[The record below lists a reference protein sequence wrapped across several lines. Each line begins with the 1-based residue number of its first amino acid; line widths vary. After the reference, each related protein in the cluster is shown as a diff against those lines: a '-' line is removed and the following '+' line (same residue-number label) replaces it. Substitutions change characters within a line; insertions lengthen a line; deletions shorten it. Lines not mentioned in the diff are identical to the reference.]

1 MLLSISMNTPQLLAK
16 HIANRNASG
25 IIDFFFERSPLKVK
39 YGLYK
44 EDEFWD
50 YKEDIPA
57 TARGNEAAWAKI
69 AADVLAFYN
78 TKGGVL
84 IFGIRD
90 SDFKFVGATHKADTK
105 LFNDKIRR
113 YVGDRFWVS
122 FSREFIQADQRY
134 LGIAIVPSKAHAAL
148 RAMGDGPALD
158 GRRYLKTGDLCIRV
172 GDTTKILRGAEA
184 LSYVANNN
192 VPEAISQY
200 IVNEPGFRVLRP
212 DYREFTHRKEI
223 CSTIDDALKSNR
235 TFVTSLTG
243 IGGVGKTALG
253 CWASLRA
260 HDSRAFDYIV
270 SLTAKDR
277 ALTTTGI
284 FPLTPTLSSLSDL
297 LAEICD
303 VTGFSELSQ
312 IEDISER
319 IRAVKSNILSQFRGL
334 LFVDN
339 LETVDDPQLI
349 GFLEDLPLPTRAIV
363 TSRKSRVRVAAMP
376 IPVGP
381 FNQSEAVQFLTHT
394 ARVRRKD
401 SIAELSE
408 IEKTRLADSCD
419 RVPLV
424 IEWFIGRARSV
435 EKALKEAET
444 LATEGRHGEEL
455 LEFSFR
461 RVYGELPEKQQL
473 ILKVLS
479 LMGTQLPIEAIAA
492 GADFPVHE
500 VADQIEE
507 LKDYSLIESQYDL
520 NYRDIAYSLLPVTS
534 TFVYKEVSK
543 STGHEG
549 VVRRRLSDWYQAK
562 EIVDPI
568 QRELVQK
575 VRRGEK
581 NPELALAEVARNAA
595 ATNDFDT
602 AEQFYKNALERNQNS
617 WQIHRE
623 FAEFYRHK
631 RRELGLAIQHYRQA
645 AVHVPKHG
653 PDRAKVYREFGMVL
667 RDSGLPNAHRQAAEH
682 FEVAL
687 EQTPNDAIC
696 RHALGDCY
704 VKAGVYGKGAEVLE
718 PLLEHQSHKT
728 REKTYPLL
736 LDCYTYLSEPLKAAK
751 IRSLI
756 ENGSRNGQA

>member
-1 MLLSISMNTPQLLAK
+1 MSMPQVLAK
-16 HIANRNASG
+16 HIANRNTPG
-25 IIDFFFERSPLKVK
+25 IVDFFFERSPLKIR
-39 YGLYK
+39 YGFYK
-44 EDEFWD
+44 EDELWD
-50 YKEDIPA
+50 YKEDVPA
-57 TARGNEAAWAKI
+57 TNRGNEAAWAKI

-90 SDFKFVGATHKADTK
+90 SDFKFVGATPKADTK

-134 LGIAIVPSKAHAAL
+134 LGIAIVPPKAHAAL
-148 RAMGDGPALD
+148 RAMGDGPTID
-158 GRRYLKTGDLCIRV
+158 GRKYLKTGDLCIRV
-172 GDTTKILRGAEA
+172 ADSTKILRGAEA
-184 LSYVANNN
+184 LNYVTNNR

-212 DYREFTHRKEI
+212 DYREFTHRKDL

-243 IGGVGKTALG
+243 IGGVGKTALA
-253 CWASLRA
+253 CWATLRA
-260 HDSRAFDYIV
+260 HDLKAFDYIV

-277 ALTTTGI
+277 ALTSTGI
-284 FPLTPTLSSLSDL
+284 VPLTPTLSSLSDL
-297 LAEICD
+297 LTEICD

-312 IEDISER
+312 IEDLPER
-319 IRAVKSNILSQFRGL
+319 IRSVKSSIMSQFRGL

-349 GFLEDLPLPTRAIV
+349 SFLEDLPLPTRAIV

-376 IPVGP
+376 VPVGP
-381 FNQSEAVQFLTHT
+381 FSESEAVEFLTHT
-394 ARVRRKD
+394 ARIRRKD
-401 SIAELSE
+401 SIAELSDT
-408 IEKTRLADSCD
+408 EKTRLANSCD

-424 IEWFIGRARSV
+424 LEWFIGRARSA
-435 EKALKEAET
+435 EKALRDAET
-444 LATEGRHGEEL
+444 LAAEGKHGEEL

-461 RVYGELPEKQQL
+461 RVYGELPEKQQA

-492 GADFPVHE
+492 GADLPVHE

-507 LKDYSLIESQYDL
+507 LKDYSLVESQYDL

-534 TFVYKEVSK
+534 TFVYKEVGK
-543 STGHEG
+543 STGHEST
-549 VVRRRLSDWYQAK
+549 VRRRLNDWYQAK
-562 EIVDPI
+562 EIVDPT

-575 VRRGEK
+575 VRRGER
-581 NPELALAEVARNAA
+581 NPELALAEIARNSA
-595 ATNDFDT
+595 ATGDFDN
-602 AEQFYKNALERNQNS
+602 AEQFYKYALERNQSS

-623 FAEFYRHK
+623 LAEFYRHK
-631 RRELGLAIQHYRQA
+631 RREIGPAIQHYKQA
-645 AVHVPKHG
+645 ATHVPKQG
-653 PDRAKVYREFGMVL
+653 PDRAKVFREFGMVL
-667 RDSGLPNAHRQAAEH
+667 RDSGLPNAHRQAAEQL
-682 FEVAL
+682 EVAL
-687 EQTPNDAIC
+687 EQTPKDAVC

-704 VKAGVYGKGAEVLE
+704 VKAGIYGKGAEVLE
-718 PLLEHQSHKT
+718 PLLEHPSSKT

-736 LDCYTYLSEPLKAAK
+736 LTCYTYLSEQLKAAK
-751 IRSLI
+751 VRTLMQ
-756 ENGSRNGQA
+756 NGSGDEDA